1 MAESIVAA
9 VPRRPAEHRAPEAP
23 EFPGCHPVYISRD
36 DIADYEGRY
45 EFWDADTETAM
56 VCEPTS
62 YYHERPSVRLAGLA
76 RTIAQ
81 ARGSPIEAVG
91 HTDLLLRNARGE
103 RQRIMQAD
111 QILFL
116 RPVQTIPRGKA
127 IEVGMDA
134 LPDVVLEVD
143 NTTDVRH
150 GKLGLYESWGFPEV
164 WVEVPDEPEP
174 NRPRSLRPGLTIHVR
189 GSDGFRTVPVSRAF
203 PGWAAEE
210 IHRALNEATLSDET
224 ARVLNRVGMAMGAAQ
239 GTGPDDDPFLRRQRG
254 ESRAEGWVQGRTL
267 GRTEGHAEGR
277 AQGRTE
283 GHAEGRAQGRT
294 EGHAEGWAQGR
305 AEGNAEGQAKG
316 LDEGRKE
323 GMRAAVLQVFE
334 SRGIPVSASLPE
346 RLAEMG
352 EVSTAVLVRAA
363 MACRDEE
370 DFLRLARRRSP
381 VGSRK
386 DGA

>member
-1 MAESIVAA
+1 MAEPIVTTAPSPPA
-9 VPRRPAEHRAPEAP
+9 VRHAPEAP
-23 EFPGCHPVYISRD
+23 EFPGCHPVYIPRE
-36 DIADYEGRY
+36 DIAAYEGRY
-45 EFWDADTETAM
+45 EFWDADTEIAM

-91 HTDLLLRNARGE
+91 HTDLLVRNARGE

-164 WVEVPDEPEP
+164 WVEVPDEPES
-174 NRPRSLRPGLTIHVR
+174 NRPRSLRPGLTIHLR
-189 GSDGFRTVPVSRAF
+189 GPDGFRTAPVSHAF
-203 PGWAAEE
+203 PGWTAEE

-224 ARVLNRVGMAMGAAQ
+224 AQELNRVGTAMGARE

-267 GRTEGHAEGR
+267 GRTEGHAEGW
-277 AQGRTE
+277 
-283 GHAEGRAQGRT
+283 AEGRA
-294 EGHAEGWAQGR
+294 EGH
-305 AEGNAEGQAKG
+305 AEGQAKG

-323 GMRAAVLQVFE
+323 GTRAAVLQVFE
-334 SRGIPVSASLPE
+334 SRGIPVSASLPG
-346 RLAEMG
+346 RLAEM
-352 EVSTAVLVRAA
+352 EEDSAAVLVHAA
-363 MACRDEE
+363 LACRDEE
-370 DFLRLARRRSP
+370 DFLRLVWRRSP

>member
-1 MAESIVAA
+1 MAESIVTAA
-9 VPRRPAEHRAPEAP
+9 PSPPAEHRAPEAP

-62 YYHERPSVRLAGLA
+62 YYHERPLHRLAKLSD
-76 RTIAQ
+76 RIAA
-81 ARGSPIEAVG
+81 ARGAPIEAVG

-116 RPVQTIPRGKA
+116 RPVQTIPHGKV
-127 IEVGMDA
+127 IEVGMDS

-143 NTTDVRH
+143 NTTDVRP

-174 NRPRSLRPGLTIHVR
+174 NRPRSLRPGLTIHLR
-189 GSDGFRTVPVSRAF
+189 GPNGFRTVPVSRAF
-203 PGWAAEE
+203 PGWTAEE
-210 IHRALNEATLSDET
+210 IHRALNEVTFSDET
-224 ARVLNRVGMAMGAAQ
+224 AQVLNRVGTAMGARE

-283 GHAEGRAQGRT
+283 GHAEG
-294 EGHAEGWAQGR
+294 
-305 AEGNAEGQAKG
+305 QAKG

-334 SRGIPVSASLPE
+334 SRGIPVSASLAE

-352 EVSTAVLVRAA
+352 EASTAALVHAA

-381 VGSRK
+381 AGSRK
-386 DGA
+386 DDA

>member
-1 MAESIVAA
+1 MTEPIVTTA
-9 VPRRPAEHRAPEAP
+9 PRPPAERRAPEAL

-36 DIADYEGRY
+36 DIADYEGRF
-45 EFWDADTETAM
+45 EFWDADTEIAM

-62 YYHERPSVRLAGLA
+62 YYHERPSHRLAKLTD
-76 RTIAQ
+76 RIAA

-91 HTDLLLRNARGE
+91 HTDLLVRNEREE

-143 NTTDVRH
+143 NTTDVRR

-174 NRPRSLRPGLTIHVR
+174 NRPRSLRPGLTIHLR
-189 GSDGFRTVPVSRAF
+189 GPDGFQPVPVSHAL
-203 PGWAAEE
+203 PGWTAEE
-210 IHRALNEATLSDET
+210 IHRALNEATLSDEA
-224 ARVLNRVGMAMGAAQ
+224 ARVLNRVGTTMGAKE

-267 GRTEGHAEGR
+267 GRTEGHAEGW
-277 AQGRTE
+277 AQ
-283 GHAEGRAQGRT
+283 GHAEG
-294 EGHAEGWAQGR
+294 H
-305 AEGNAEGQAKG
+305 AEGQAKG

-323 GMRAAVLQVFE
+323 GMRAAVLQLFE
-334 SRGIPVSASLPE
+334 SRGIPVSASLAE
-346 RLAEMG
+346 RLAEMEG
-352 EVSTAVLVRAA
+352 VSAAVLVQAA

-370 DFLRLARRRSP
+370 DFLRLALRRSP
-381 VGSRK
+381 AGSRK
-386 DGA
+386 DSA

>member
-1 MAESIVAA
+1 MAESIATAA
-9 VPRRPAEHRAPEAP
+9 PVPPAERRAPEAL

-45 EFWDADTETAM
+45 EFWDADTEIAM

-62 YYHERPSVRLAGLA
+62 YYHERQSHRLAKLTD
-76 RTIAQ
+76 RIAA
-81 ARGSPIEAVG
+81 ARGAPIEAVG

-127 IEVGMDA
+127 IEVGMDS

-143 NTTDVRH
+143 NTTDVRR

-174 NRPRSLRPGLTIHVR
+174 NRPRSLHPGLTIHLR
-189 GSDGFRTVPVSRAF
+189 GPDGFRTAPVSRAF
-203 PGWAAEE
+203 PGWTAEE

-224 ARVLNRVGMAMGAAQ
+224 ARVLNRVGTAMGARE

-254 ESRAEGWVQGRTL
+254 RAAPRAGYRGGPWGVRRVTPRVGREGVRKVMP
-267 GRTEGHAEGR
+267 R
-277 AQGRTE
+277 A
-283 GHAEGRAQGRT
+283 
-294 EGHAEGWAQGR
+294 
-305 AEGNAEGQAKG
+305 
-316 LDEGRKE
+316 GRKGWTKAE
-323 GMRAAVLQVFE
+323 RRDAGGGAPGVRIARHSRLGLLAGAARGDGRSLHRGAGARSDGM
-334 SRGIPVSASLPE
+334 S
-346 RLAEMG
+346 
-352 EVSTAVLVRAA
+352 
-363 MACRDEE
+363 
-370 DFLRLARRRSP
+370 
-381 VGSRK
+381 
-386 DGA
+386 